1 MNFLR
6 DVSLALGQMGDARFR
21 KVLGLGIGLTLL
33 LFAAFYVG
41 VVWLVGWW
49 APETI
54 TLPLIGEIDFFK
66 KIAEGGSLIIAVILS
81 VFLMIPVASAF
92 TGMFLDQVA
101 DAVED
106 VHYPHLPDADGLPL
120 MATIVD
126 SLQFLGLLILAN
138 ILGLFIWLILLVIMP
153 PLAPLT
159 FYALNGFLLGREY
172 FQLVAVRRHSLPK
185 AKALRRA
192 NRGSIWLLGIVM
204 AVPLTIPF
212 LNLLVPIIGA
222 ASFTHLYH
230 RLVRD

>member
-49 APETI
+49 APESI

-126 SLQFLGLLILAN
+126 SLQFLGLLVLAN